1 MILNVIF
8 NSVPNVGVSIIIF
21 TIVIYLVMLPL
32 TYRQQKFSKLS
43 AKMNPELKAIQ
54 EKYKNKK
61 DQESMAFQNEEMQA
75 IYKKYGVSPTGS
87 CVQLLIQMPILFA
100 LYRVINNIPAY
111 CDKVFEA
118 LSGLAEEIISS
129 PTGISVISE
138 FSVVKN
144 VFRNYVNNGNFT
156 GENAV
161 KSVVDVLN
169 KASSA
174 EWDIIGEIPGVDTN
188 TFDQARAS
196 FERFYNFLGL
206 NIAQSPMYI
215 IRTSF
220 TSGQFL
226 LVIGALMVPIL
237 AAGTQWLN
245 TLFMPQPASQNGEND
260 TATSMMKSMNM
271 TMPLMSAFF
280 CLSLPCGMG
289 IYWITGAVVR
299 CVQQIAINKQIDS
312 MDLDAL
318 IEQNAEK
325 NRKEIER
332 YQEKKGLPKKNSI
345 AYNAAIATKHMEV
358 EKSNLTEAEKQ
369 EKLKNAA
376 EYAKKYAKAD
386 GIAAKANMVKEYN
399 ENR

>member
-1 MILNVIF
+1 M
-8 NSVPNVGVSIIIF
+8 
-21 TIVIYLVMLPL
+21 
-32 TYRQQKFSKLS
+32 
-43 AKMNPELKAIQ
+43 
-54 EKYKNKK
+54 
-61 DQESMAFQNEEMQA
+61 
-75 IYKKYGVSPTGS
+75 
-87 CVQLLIQMPILFA
+87 
-100 LYRVINNIPAY
+100 
-111 CDKVFEA
+111 
-118 LSGLAEEIISS
+118 
-129 PTGISVISE
+129 
-138 FSVVKN
+138 
-144 VFRNYVNNGNFT
+144 
-156 GENAV
+156 
-161 KSVVDVLN
+161 DVLN
-169 KASSA
+169 KASST

-260 TATSMMKSMNM
+260 TVTSMMKSMNM